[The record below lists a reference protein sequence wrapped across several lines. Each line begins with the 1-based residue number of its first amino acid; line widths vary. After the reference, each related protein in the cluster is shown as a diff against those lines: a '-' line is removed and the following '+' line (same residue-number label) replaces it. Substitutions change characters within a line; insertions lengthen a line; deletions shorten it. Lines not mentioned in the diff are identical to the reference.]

1 MDEAFIRLGRILM
14 PEKFEIIIDE
24 KEVKTKV
31 AEVTESDFYKRIAE
45 QAKKIR
51 ATKKKKSSG

>member
-1 MDEAFIRLGRILM
+1 M